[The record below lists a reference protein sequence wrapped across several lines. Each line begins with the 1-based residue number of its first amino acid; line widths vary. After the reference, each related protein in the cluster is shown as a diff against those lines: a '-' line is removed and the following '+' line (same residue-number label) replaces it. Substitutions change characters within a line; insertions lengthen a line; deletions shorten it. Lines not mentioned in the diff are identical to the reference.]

1 MTNEIKKYPHMRFPR
16 YQLVKERLGPAD
28 LLQSSSRKP
37 PLRRTSQHANTDQHM
52 IPLHW

>member
-1 MTNEIKKYPHMRFPR
+1 MKKIYSQMSFPR
-16 YQLVKERLGPAD
+16 DQFVEEYLSPTD

-37 PLRRTSQHANTDQHM
+37 SLRRASQHTDTDQHM